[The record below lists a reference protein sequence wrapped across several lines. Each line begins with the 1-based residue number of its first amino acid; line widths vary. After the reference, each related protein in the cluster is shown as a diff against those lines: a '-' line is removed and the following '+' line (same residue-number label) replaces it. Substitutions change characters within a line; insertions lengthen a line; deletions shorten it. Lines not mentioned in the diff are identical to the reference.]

1 MTKTIN
7 LNASELSKLTG
18 HNRFDD
24 PEKTRNTILSRN
36 GLSNVYVPKSNVEEQ
51 LLKINK
57 NDLKKVKKELKL
69 DVKAS
74 LKEIEAVIK
83 KNVINV
89 SLDKGI
95 KEDVSREKVEKA
107 LKSCPTL
114 QKTLESGIK
123 HDLQMRRGNVKEE
136 QNLNLTQKKEKIVIK
151 ERNSKMY
158 NKILYK
164 SPDGQ
169 YIINI
174 RGKVDGIT
182 DDIIVETKNRTKRLF
197 KWIPGY
203 EQVQLEAYMF
213 LTGLERALHIECYD
227 NEQLKIDYEHNPEFW
242 DECVKK
248 IVDYVSTIVLL
259 DEL

>member
-164 SPDGQ
+164 SPD
-169 YIINI
+169 
-174 RGKVDGIT
+174 
-182 DDIIVETKNRTKRLF
+182 
-197 KWIPGY
+197 
-203 EQVQLEAYMF
+203 
-213 LTGLERALHIECYD
+213 
-227 NEQLKIDYEHNPEFW
+227 
-242 DECVKK
+242 
-248 IVDYVSTIVLL
+248 
-259 DEL
+259 